1 MRKGKE
7 IVQILDGDDSERGQ
21 LRYQVVKY
29 DGLTK
34 EKLALKPGQVF
45 FGHSNLIH
53 HGGSSSKDSKAIGI
67 VKTKKG
73 NKKNTISPQNV
84 THMSVHTYV
93 GKNEQLH
100 FDDNELI
107 TIPVEFDET
116 KLS

>member
-1 MRKGKE
+1 MTKGKE
-7 IVQILDGDDSERGQ
+7 IVQILDGHDSK
-21 LRYQVVKY
+21 LRYKALKY

-34 EKLALKPGQVF
+34 EKLVLKPGQVF
-45 FGHSNLIH
+45 FAHSNLIH
-53 HGGSSSKDSKAIGI
+53 HGGSSSKDSKAIGF

-93 GKNEQLH
+93 GKNAQLH
-100 FDDNELI
+100 FDDNELV

-116 KLS
+116 KLI